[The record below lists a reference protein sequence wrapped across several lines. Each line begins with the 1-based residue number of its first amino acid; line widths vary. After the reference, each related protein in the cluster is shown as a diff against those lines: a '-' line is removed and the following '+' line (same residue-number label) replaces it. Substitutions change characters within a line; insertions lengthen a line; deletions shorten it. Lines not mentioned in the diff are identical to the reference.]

1 MNQEKTD
8 STAKR
13 VLVATDFS
21 PASEAALRIANTLAI
36 HDGSRLGV
44 SHVVK
49 GVGAIH
55 PIFTN
60 IAKLELEG
68 IADVQ
73 RRATTAVESHIQA
86 VLGLGQGGADV
97 LVAVTSGSNEAET
110 IAEQARDDHA
120 SLVVVGSHGRTG
132 VERVVLG
139 SVAEKVARLAPC
151 DVLVARETKNE
162 GGPVIAAVDLGDPTA
177 GVLRKAA
184 REAARR
190 KVDLIA
196 AFALDT
202 PPDVVPYG
210 LLGPFGIYVT
220 APDPKGHADVREAA
234 EKALRAAL
242 AAADVRATVTIL
254 DGRATRELVVL
265 AETKG
270 ASLVVCATHAR
281 TGVARALLG
290 SVAESVIRH
299 APCSVLVAR
308 T

>member
-1 MNQEKTD
+1 MTQATSPSKP
-8 STAKR
+8 KR
-13 VLVATDFS
+13 ILVANDFS
-21 PASEAALRIANTLAI
+21 PSSEVAMRAAHALAKR
-36 HDGSRLGV
+36 DGARLGV

-55 PIFTN
+55 PLFTSV
-60 IAKLELEG
+60 AKLELEG

-73 RRATTAVESHIQA
+73 RRATAAVQHHMGG
-86 VLGLGQGGADV
+86 VLGIGPEDADV

-110 IAEQARDDHA
+110 IGEQAKDDQA

-132 VERVVLG
+132 LERAFLG
-139 SVAEKVARLAPC
+139 SVAEKVARTAPC
-151 DVLVARETKNE
+151 DVLVSRESKNE
-162 GGPVIAAVDLGDPTA
+162 KGPVIAAVDLGDPTA

-184 REAARR
+184 REAAARN
-190 KVDLIA
+190 VELIA

-210 LLGPFGIYVT
+210 LLGPFGIYVS
-220 APDPKGHADVREAA
+220 APDPKGQADVREAA
-234 EKALRAAL
+234 EKALRVAL
-242 AAADVRATVTIL
+242 EAADVRATIKIL
-254 DGRATRELVVL
+254 EGRATRELVVL
-265 AETKG
+265 AETQG
-270 ASLVVCATHAR
+270 AALLVCATHSR

-299 APCSVLVAR
+299 APCSVLVVR